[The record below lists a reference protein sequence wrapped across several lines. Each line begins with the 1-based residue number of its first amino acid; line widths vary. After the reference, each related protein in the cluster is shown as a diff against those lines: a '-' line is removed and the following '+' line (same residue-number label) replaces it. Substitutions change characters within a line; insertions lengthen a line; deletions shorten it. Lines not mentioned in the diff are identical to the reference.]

1 LIHALPVGVGGR
13 WVVLQDVI
21 LQGEIPNGEEELV
34 ASSVVVADGD
44 VEDNRDEGLD
54 VVDNGGLDVEVGD
67 RSGLVEKE
75 RLAEIVGIGDVGGR
89 LLLIGGGIAVVR
101 SSGGGSRA
109 HLLGAREGIPNTLL
123 DGFALLDG
131 GAGLLFGSGGAC

>member
-1 LIHALPVGVGGR
+1 MIHALPVRVGGR

-34 ASSVVVADGD
+34 APSVVVADGD

-54 VVDNGGLDVEVGD
+54 VVDGGSLDVEVGD

-75 RLAEIVGIGDVGGR
+75 RLAEIAGIGDVGGR

-101 SSGGGSRA
+101 SGGGGA

>member
-1 LIHALPVGVGGR
+1 M
-13 WVVLQDVI
+13 
-21 LQGEIPNGEEELV
+21 
-34 ASSVVVADGD
+34 
-44 VEDNRDEGLD
+44 
-54 VVDNGGLDVEVGD
+54 EVGD

-109 HLLGAREGIPNTLL
+109 HLLGAREGIPNALL